1 MDWKNT
7 MLHDLG
13 ARLGTYVRKREF
25 LWPGSLLLLGV
36 LLRAWLWFSYEP
48 ISYGDTGSYMRLG
61 EALKDISFSGYDGTR
76 VPGYPAFLAL
86 LDLQPDRVWLV
97 QMLLGLMISML
108 LYWITWRTT
117 NSMVLG
123 FVVGALYNL
132 IPGQFLFEANLLTE
146 TLTTFFVVLSL
157 CLFVCFT
164 RVRSPAWR
172 YGLVLLLG
180 VAVSMVGLIR
190 PLFFPLTIWFLPF
203 VWLAAYG
210 DWKKKLLFV
219 ALYSLGP
226 LVLQGSWLVYMKQH
240 YHVISPTAM
249 AGYSL
254 VQHTGEYFEFLPDE
268 YASIRDTYIRFRDAQ
283 IAARGVQTNAIW
295 EAIPEISEA
304 SGLGFYELAREM
316 QRLSWWLIRH
326 HPDLYLKNVIAGWIS
341 FWKAPVYWRPEAV
354 QSVFAMGIL
363 SGMAIVGRGISLLA
377 NFLFLV
383 FSALVAASAKWRR
396 RLHFDLISM
405 AVGGM
410 IWMISILQT
419 LLDHG
424 DNPRFLVPLQVLVL
438 YLVVRS
444 LWFWSKG
451 RVGLEDIDR

>member
-1 MDWKNT
+1 
-7 MLHDLG
+7 MLHNLG
-13 ARLGTYVRKREF
+13 PRLASNVRKREF

-36 LLRAWLWFSYEP
+36 LERAWLWFSYAP

-61 EALKDISFSGYDGTR
+61 EALKDLSFSGYDGTR

-86 LDLQPDRVWLV
+86 LDLQPDRVWFV
-97 QMLLGLMISML
+97 QMFLGLMISML
-108 LYWITWRTT
+108 LYWIAWRTT
-117 NSMVLG
+117 ESMALG

-146 TLTTFFVVLSL
+146 TLTTFFAVLSL
-157 CLFVCFT
+157 YLFVCFT
-164 RVRSPAWR
+164 RVRSPACG
-172 YGLVLLLG
+172 YGLIMLLG
-180 VAVSMVGLIR
+180 VVASMVGLVR
-190 PLFFPLTIWFLPF
+190 PLFFPLSVWFLPF
-203 VWLAAYG
+203 VWLAAKG
-210 DWKKKLLFV
+210 DWKQKMLFA
-219 ALYSLGP
+219 ALYSIGP
-226 LVLQGSWLVYMKQH
+226 LILQGSWLVYMKQH
-240 YHVISPTAM
+240 YHVVSPTAM

-254 VQHTGEYFEFLPDE
+254 VQHTGEYFDYLPDK

-295 EAIPEISEA
+295 EAIPEISKA

-316 QRLSWWLIRH
+316 QRISWWLIRH
-326 HPDLYLKNVIAGWIS
+326 HPDLYLKNVIEGWVS

-354 QSVFAMGIL
+354 QSVFAGVFL

-377 NFLFLV
+377 NFLFLA
-383 FSALVAASAKWRR
+383 FSALVVVSANWRRKLHFELVSMAAS
-396 RLHFDLISM
+396 
-405 AVGGM
+405 GM

-424 DNPRFLVPLQVLVL
+424 DNPRFLVPLQVLVI
-438 YLVVRS
+438 YLVVRT

-451 RVGLEDIDR
+451 RVGLEVIDR

>member
-1 MDWKNT
+1 
-7 MLHDLG
+7 MLHNLG
-13 ARLGTYVRKREF
+13 PRLASNVRKREF

-36 LLRAWLWFSYEP
+36 LERAWLWFSYAP

-61 EALKDISFSGYDGTR
+61 EALKDLSFSGYDGTR

-86 LDLQPDRVWLV
+86 LDLQPDRVWFV
-97 QMLLGLMISML
+97 QMFLGLMISML
-108 LYWITWRTT
+108 LYWIAWRTT
-117 NSMVLG
+117 ESMALG

-146 TLTTFFVVLSL
+146 TLTTFFAVLSL
-157 CLFVCFT
+157 YLFVCFT
-164 RVRSPAWR
+164 RVRSPACG
-172 YGLVLLLG
+172 YGLIMLLG
-180 VAVSMVGLIR
+180 VVASMVGLVR
-190 PLFFPLTIWFLPF
+190 PLFFPLSVWFLPF
-203 VWLAAYG
+203 VWLAAKG
-210 DWKKKLLFV
+210 DWKQKMLFA
-219 ALYSLGP
+219 ALYSIGP
-226 LVLQGSWLVYMKQH
+226 LILQGSWLVYMKQH
-240 YHVISPTAM
+240 YHVVSPTAM

-254 VQHTGEYFEFLPDE
+254 VQHTGEYFDYLPDK

-295 EAIPEISEA
+295 EAIPEISKA

-316 QRLSWWLIRH
+316 QRISWWLIRH
-326 HPDLYLKNVIAGWIS
+326 HPDLYLKNVIEGWVS

-354 QSVFAMGIL
+354 QSVFAGVFL

-377 NFLFLV
+377 NFLFLS
-383 FSALVAASAKWRR
+383 FSALVVVSAKWRR
-396 RLHFDLISM
+396 RLQFDLITIV
-405 AVGGM
+405 ACGM

-424 DNPRFLVPLQVLVL
+424 DNPRFLVPLQVLVIC
-438 YLVVRS
+438 LVARS

-451 RVGLEDIDR
+451 RVGLEVIER

>member
-1 MDWKNT
+1 
-7 MLHDLG
+7 MLHNLG
-13 ARLGTYVRKREF
+13 PRLASRVRKREF

-36 LLRAWLWFSYEP
+36 LERAWLWFSYES
-48 ISYGDTGSYMRLG
+48 ISYGDTGSYMHLG
-61 EALKDISFSGYDGTR
+61 EALKYLSFSGYDGTR

-86 LDLQPDRVWLV
+86 LDLQPDRVWFV
-97 QMLLGLMISML
+97 QMLLGLVISVL

-117 NSMVLG
+117 ESMALG

-157 CLFVCFT
+157 YLFVCFT
-164 RVRSPAWR
+164 RVRSPAWG
-172 YGLVLLLG
+172 YGLVMLLG
-180 VAVSMVGLIR
+180 VVASMVGLVR
-190 PLFFPLTIWFLPF
+190 PLFFPLTVWFLPF
-203 VWLAAYG
+203 VWLATKG
-210 DWKKKLLFV
+210 DWKQKALFT
-219 ALYSLGP
+219 ALYSIGP
-226 LVLQGSWLVYMKQH
+226 LILQGGWLVYMGEH
-240 YHVISPTAM
+240 WNVYSPTTM
-249 AGYSL
+249 AGYSM
-254 VQHTGEYFEFLPDE
+254 VQHTGGYFEYLPDE

-295 EAIPEISEA
+295 EAIPEISKA

-326 HPDLYLKNVIAGWIS
+326 HPDLYLKNVIEGWIS

-354 QSVFAMGIL
+354 QSVFAGGIL

-383 FSALVAASAKWRR
+383 MSALVAASAKWRR
-396 RLHFDLISM
+396 RLKFDLISM
-405 AVGGM
+405 SVGGM

-424 DNPRFLVPLQVLVL
+424 DNPRFLVPLQVLVIC
-438 YLVVRS
+438 LVVRS
-444 LWFWSKG
+444 LWFWSKA
-451 RVGLEDIDR
+451 RVGLEVIDR